1 VRLQQAQR
9 LRTFVAQ
16 LQQNS
21 GSNDVLM
28 MGDMNSY
35 GQEDPI
41 FELTSNGFID
51 QAARY
56 NTLAYTYVFDAM
68 AGRLDH
74 AISSASMSPKIV
86 ATKLWNI
93 NADEQIAFDYNLE
106 FKQPACATCAPD
118 PANRYDAYRS
128 SDHDPILV
136 VVDFAAP
143 ARAKAAAAAARNGS
157 SSRSAVR

>member
-1 VRLQQAQR
+1 
-9 LRTFVAQ
+9 
-16 LQQNS
+16 
-21 GSNDVLM
+21 
-28 MGDMNSY
+28 MNAY
-35 GQEDPI
+35 GAEDPI
-41 FELTSNGFID
+41 FELTSNGYID

-106 FKQPACATCAPD
+106 FKQPACPLCAPD
-118 PANRYDAYRS
+118 PANRYDPYRS

-143 ARAKAAAAAARNGS
+143 ARAKAAAAVAARAGS
-157 SSRSAVR
+157 RRAAVR